1 MFGLTTQ
8 LEDHIREQKEE
19 RKGKGGEMEG
29 RRRERGKEVGGTKA
43 RGRYIGGQRG
53 GEIREEG
60 TLHKK

>member
-1 MFGLTTQ
+1 
-8 LEDHIREQKEE
+8 
-19 RKGKGGEMEG
+19 MEG
-29 RRRERGKEVGGTKA
+29 RRRERAKEVGGTKG